1 MPVGTYNP
9 QLGTGAS
16 KLLEAFIGAR
26 DTRAAAD
33 AKYGK
38 EYASEASSLSTAR
51 KHGLEA
57 DQLAYAQSRTWKD
70 IASGLGVT
78 PDDMDNFESGASID
92 PVTKSKI
99 LRAQIT
105 NEFIRRG
112 GGNAA
117 EQSRALQENQ
127 ATGLADASLTGDIA
141 PGKASQ
147 ATTIAAAKPLFNSD
161 QGQVMNVGTGET
173 QQTPLSRAH
182 ITKLL
187 QEGGAPGTVERS
199 YDQVMGKGSWNKLR
213 AQDQGLVA
221 EEVGKGTP
229 MPKIVQILRSELN
242 EPKDAVNKSDE
253 EIMAAR
259 RYIEDNPPK
268 VPNPKNPEQII
279 DNPALLSDLHY
290 YDVLRKAGQKLRG
303 RADPNHEKWIQQ
315 RQGTQPPS
323 GGGGGNDP
331 LGLRR

>member
-26 DTRAAAD
+26 DTRASAD

-38 EYASEASSLSTAR
+38 EYSSEASNLATAR

-57 DQLAYAQSRTWKD
+57 DQLSYAQSRTWKD

-78 PDDMDNFESGASID
+78 PEDMNNFESGASID
-92 PVTKSKI
+92 PVTKAKI

-127 ATGLADASLTGDIA
+127 ATGLADSTLTGEID

-147 ATTIAAAKPLFNSD
+147 ATLIAAAKPIFG
-161 QGQVMNVGTGET
+161 QEGGQVMNVGTGET

-187 QEGGAPGTVERS
+187 SEGGGAPGTPEFS
-199 YDQVMGKGSWNKLR
+199 YDQTMGKGSWKKLR
-213 AQDQGLVA
+213 TQDQSFVLD
-221 EEVGKGTP
+221 EIGKGTP
-229 MPKIVQILRSELN
+229 MPQVVQKLRDELTN
-242 EPKDAVNKSDE
+242 PKDTVNKSDE
-253 EIMAAR
+253 EILTSR

-268 VPNPKNPEQII
+268 IPNPKNPNQLI
-279 DNPALLSDLHY
+279 DNPAILTDLHY

-315 RQGTQPPS
+315 RQGTQPLA
-323 GGGGGNDP
+323 GGAANDP
-331 LGLRR
+331 LGLR